1 MKIGLLTFHRQL
13 NYGGVLQALALRD
26 TLAELSSDEVETI
39 DLWMNPRDMPL
50 LGKVRNPNLPLY
62 ARVRNW
68 WRARRRPFGR
78 EAFEVRREKTIRLLH
93 DRLHLSA
100 EQYRTSEDLRR
111 LPAYE
116 TVVVGSDQVWNYD
129 LVRAFPTN
137 PWLTAEF
144 PEGQDRIAYAASFGV
159 TELPPELLEAYRDG
173 MRRFRGITI
182 REASGCELFRQ
193 VMGADAARWP
203 EGASPV
209 LDPTLLRTEDAWR
222 KEIEGRGQDGEYLL
236 CYWLDG
242 LTPERLRWMERVSR
256 HYGQAIVLLIS
267 GPMQWMPENVPW
279 LKVRFDA
286 DPLDFVA
293 LIAGASG
300 IITDSFHGLQFSS
313 LFRRRISI
321 FLGRDRTGISATSR
335 FYDFCSRYGVSEAC
349 KDINRI
355 YDSPE
360 VGFVD
365 LSRLNWALFS
375 EDRNSSLNR
384 LKQMLITR

>member
-1 MKIGLLTFHRQL
+1 
-13 NYGGVLQALALRD
+13 
-26 TLAELSSDEVETI
+26 
-39 DLWMNPRDMPL
+39 
-50 LGKVRNPNLPLY
+50 
-62 ARVRNW
+62 
-68 WRARRRPFGR
+68 
-78 EAFEVRREKTIRLLH
+78 
-93 DRLHLSA
+93 
-100 EQYRTSEDLRR
+100 
-111 LPAYE
+111 
-116 TVVVGSDQVWNYD
+116 
-129 LVRAFPTN
+129 
-137 PWLTAEF
+137 
-144 PEGQDRIAYAASFGV
+144 
-159 TELPPELLEAYRDG
+159 
-173 MRRFRGITI
+173 
-182 REASGCELFRQ
+182 
-193 VMGADAARWP
+193 
-203 EGASPV
+203 
-209 LDPTLLRTEDAWR
+209 
-222 KEIEGRGQDGEYLL
+222 
-236 CYWLDG
+236 
-242 LTPERLRWMERVSR
+242 MERVSR
-256 HYGQAIVLLIS
+256 HYGQTIVLLIS

-335 FYDFCSRYGVSEAC
+335 FYDFCSRYGVPGAC